1 MMTNSRLLV
10 QERLSAPWPI
20 IVVTEDGRISVVY
33 SHDELRWATGSQ
45 SPLGYSNAQLRRRAR
60 LGPVIGQQQR
70 HSPPPMHSPREFS
83 PAVQRGLYWAARGW
97 SWALCLEFLRHPGSP
112 QASISSV
119 PCFSAL
125 CFLTCSCICSHGGW
139 RGRAGRKIGS
149 SPRL

>member
-1 MMTNSRLLV
+1 
-10 QERLSAPWPI
+10 
-20 IVVTEDGRISVVY
+20 
-33 SHDELRWATGSQ
+33 
-45 SPLGYSNAQLRRRAR
+45 
-60 LGPVIGQQQR
+60 
-70 HSPPPMHSPREFS
+70 MHSPREFS

-125 CFLTCSCICSHGGW
+125 CFLTCSCICSHGGGGGRAGGKNGASPQASIWWVPCFSALCFLTCSCICSHGGW